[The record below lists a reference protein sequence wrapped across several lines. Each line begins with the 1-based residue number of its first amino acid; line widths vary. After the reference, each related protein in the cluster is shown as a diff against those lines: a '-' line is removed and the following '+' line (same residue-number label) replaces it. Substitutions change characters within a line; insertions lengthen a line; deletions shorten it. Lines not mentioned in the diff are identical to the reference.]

1 MTPDGRFGKREH
13 LLKTKDFREVYKKGR
28 SAKAGAVH
36 LYCLPNGL
44 GRARIGFSIPSRV
57 VKRANARNRIR
68 RLFREAFRH
77 NKSVLAGGIDM
88 IVVLKAA
95 LPKTAMLADAEKI
108 FLKLAGQAG
117 AIIA

>member
-13 LLKTKDFREVYKKGR
+13 LLKTKDFRKVYGKGR
-28 SAKAGAVH
+28 SAKGGAIH

-44 GRARIGFSIPSRV
+44 GHTRIGFSIPSAA
-57 VKRANARNRIR
+57 VKLASARNRIR

-77 NKSVLAGGIDM
+77 NKSALAGGVD
-88 IVVLKAA
+88 IVVVLNAA
-95 LPKTAMLADAEKI
+95 LPKTAALADAEKI

-117 AIIA
+117 ALNG